1 MLKSVILLQISRS
14 FVLVMTDFADV
25 ILKKKEVYVRT
36 LVFVYLKNTGSGK
49 NLNLCSR

>member
-25 ILKKKEVYVRT
+25 ILKKKR
-36 LVFVYLKNTGSGK
+36 G
-49 NLNLCSR
+49 LCAHFGIRLFEEYWKWKKFEFM